1 MPRSPL
7 KQAIA
12 AERLFDGEAWLTRH
26 AVIIAD
32 GYIQAL
38 LPRAELPSDIPVV
51 NLPDGI
57 LAPGLI
63 DVQVNGGGGV
73 MFNNA
78 LTAEGLAG
86 IAAAHRRCGTTAIM
100 PTLISDTPRARQ
112 AAVSAAE
119 SAIGMGDTGILG
131 LHIEGP
137 FFDPGRRGTHKA
149 EMIRPMA
156 AADLAWLCKPREFPV
171 MLTLAPE
178 HLAPGQ
184 IRSLTAAGI
193 LVCAG
198 HTNASHDQIK
208 SAIAEGLR
216 GFTHLF
222 NAMSALTAREPGTVG
237 AALDDPDTWAGIIA
251 DGHHVHPVTIRLA
264 QRAKRRGK
272 LMLVSDAMSTVG
284 SHMKYVDIYGER
296 IEESDGRLV
305 NAEGNLAGSAI
316 SLLDGVR
323 FSHREVG
330 MELGE
335 CLRMASLYPAEFLG
349 LGHLLGRIQAG
360 YRADLV
366 CFDEHFAATDTWLA
380 GAHRHDRK

>member
-1 MPRSPL
+1 VPRTRL

-12 AERLFDGEAWLTRH
+12 AERLFDGDAWLTRH
-26 AVIIAD
+26 AIIISD
-32 GYIQAL
+32 GYIEAL
-38 LPRAELPSDIPVV
+38 LPTAALPSGLPLV
-51 NLPDGI
+51 NLPEGT

-63 DVQVNGGGGV
+63 DLQVNGGGGV
-73 MFNNA
+73 MFNNE
-78 LTAEGLAG
+78 LTVDGLTT
-86 IAAAHRRCGTTAIM
+86 IAAAHRRCGTTTIM
-100 PTLISDTPRARQ
+100 PTLISDTPDAQRA
-112 AAVSAAE
+112 AATAVDEAVAAGN
-119 SAIGMGDTGILG
+119 AGILG

-137 FFDPGRRGTHKA
+137 FFDPARRGTHKA
-149 EMIRPMA
+149 EMIRSME
-156 AADLAWLCKPREFPV
+156 AADLEWLCEAREFPLMV
-171 MLTLAPE
+171 TLAPE

-184 IRSLTAAGI
+184 ISALADAGI

-198 HTNASHDQIK
+198 HTSANHDRIR

-237 AALDDPDTWAGIIA
+237 AALDDADTWAGIIA

-264 QRAKRRGK
+264 QRAKRAGK

-284 SHMKYVDIYGER
+284 SDANYFEIYGER

-305 NAEGNLAGSAI
+305 NAECNLAGSAI
-316 SLLDGVR
+316 SLLDAVR
-323 FSHREVG
+323 YSHLQVG
-330 MELGE
+330 LELGE

-349 LGHLLGRIQAG
+349 LEHRLGRIQAG

-366 CFDEHFAATDTWLA
+366 CFDENFAATDTWLA
-380 GAHRHDRK
+380 GAHLTPF